1 MIKLYM
7 IGECNMKKKGFT
19 LIELLAVI
27 VILAVLALILT
38 PMIQDLILNARKS
51 AFERSIDGILSAAE
65 YYQMENPSDESI
77 TFECNG
83 ISCEDSNGHK
93 LTFKGEVPISG
104 TITISETGVV
114 AENLCNSSFCGSGSR
129 ESLAINVGGG
139 SSLPAC
145 DIPVGEEWEFDYL
158 DDTHEDRIHTMNV
171 PCKGYYKLE
180 VWGAQGGSYNATYHG
195 GYGGY
200 SEGYILLEE
209 TDTLYIAVGGK
220 GVHLGSNVSGNG
232 GYNGGGSILE
242 WWSDGNE
249 RRSTGGGA
257 THIALNNNLGE
268 LKYYVDNQDDVL
280 IVAGGGGGGHDNA
293 VLGASGYGI
302 GGSGGG
308 TNGGNTLGYQYSDKV
323 VALGATQET
332 GKGHGSFGQGGT
344 MPVGG
349 EKPGLFSGGGG
360 GWYGG
365 EEGWRG
371 GAGGSGHLSNKLVD
385 GKMYCYGCMEEEDSF
400 TENTTDV
407 STTPESEV
415 AKKDN
420 GYAKVTYIG
429 AKISTAK
436 LTWKYKYTGTT
447 QEFTAPETGV
457 YKLEVWGAAG
467 GDASSSYI
475 GGYGAYSEGQIRL
488 NKNDKIYITVGEK
501 PITSTGGYNG
511 GGDGGN
517 NNYGVGLGGGGATHM
532 ATITGELKDLHDNQD
547 KVIIVAGGGGGAT
560 WETAGRNYDNGG
572 HGGGKQGTVLT
583 GSSTSY
589 DRPTPGTQLAGGTG
603 ACSSGNAG
611 FGYGGNS
618 CPWSGG
624 GGSGYYGGGGGSGSA
639 GAGGSGYIG
648 YNGLTNAKMVCYNCI
663 EDTENEST
671 YTETTTC
678 ANDVAKSGCSKKG
691 NGSARI
697 TLIK

>member
-1 MIKLYM
+1 M
-7 IGECNMKKKGFT
+7 IGEYSMKKKGFT

-104 TITISETGVV
+104 TVTISETGVV

-139 SSLPAC
+139 SSLPVC

-158 DDTHEDRIHTMNV
+158 DDTHEDRIHTMDV

-209 TDTLYIAVGGK
+209 TDILYIAVGGK

-385 GKMYCYGCMEEEDSF
+385 GKMYCYECMSDEDSY
-400 TENTTDV
+400 TSNTTDI
-407 STTPESEV
+407 SSEPLSEA

-429 AKISTAK
+429 AKLSTTK
-436 LTWKYKYTGTT
+436 VVWRYRYTGSA
-447 QEFTAPETGV
+447 QEFTAPKAGS
-457 YKLEVWGAAG
+457 YKIELWGAQG
-467 GDASSSYI
+467 GTYNDSTTYI
-475 GGYGAYSEGQIRL
+475 GGKGGYTEGVINLLKDEKLYVYVGNQPSSAST
-488 NKNDKIYITVGEK
+488 TVG
-501 PITSTGGYNG
+501 GRNG
-511 GGDGGN
+511 GGICTSSKDTDGRT
-517 NNYGVGLGGGGATHM
+517 GGGATDVRLVS
-532 ATITGELKDLHDNQD
+532 GEWNN
-547 KVIIVAGGGGGAT
+547 A
-560 WETAGRNYDNGG
+560 E
-572 HGGGKQGTVLT
+572 
-583 GSSTSY
+583 S
-589 DRPTPGTQLAGGTG
+589 LA
-603 ACSSGNAG
+603 SRIMV
-611 FGYGGNS
+611 
-618 CPWSGG
+618 
-624 GGSGYYGGGGGSGSA
+624 A
-639 GAGGSGYIG
+639 GAGGGASYEGG
-648 YNGLTNAKMVCYNCI
+648 TWWAVG
-663 EDTENEST
+663 
-671 YTETTTC
+671 
-678 ANDVAKSGCSKKG
+678 
-691 NGSARI
+691 GSAGG
-697 TLIK
+697 LQ